1 MSNIMYSKNMTNK
14 EKLINKHALIHEN
27 NAWYSHKDNS
37 HKHLI
42 FKDTFYEKSDI
53 IGLLFR
59 INKLCIAKVM
69 YFRKNIFKYEPCK
82 YHYKNGFTVTE
93 LWDADFLKH
102 KASGFILDF
111 RYLQS
116 ITIYEDFVSLYKEL
130 EEYEFS

>member
-1 MSNIMYSKNMTNK
+1 MTDK
-14 EKLINKHALIHEN
+14 EKLINKYALIYEN

-42 FKDTFYEKSDI
+42 FKDTFYEKSDV
-53 IGLLFR
+53 IGLLLR
-59 INKLCIAKVM
+59 INKLCIAKIT
-69 YFRKNIFKYEPCK
+69 YFRKNIFKYDPYK
-82 YHYKNGFTVTE
+82 YHYKNGFTLTE

>member
-1 MSNIMYSKNMTNK
+1 MTDK
-14 EKLINKHALIHEN
+14 EKLINKYALIHEN

-116 ITIYEDFVSLYKEL
+116 ITVYEDFVSLYKEL